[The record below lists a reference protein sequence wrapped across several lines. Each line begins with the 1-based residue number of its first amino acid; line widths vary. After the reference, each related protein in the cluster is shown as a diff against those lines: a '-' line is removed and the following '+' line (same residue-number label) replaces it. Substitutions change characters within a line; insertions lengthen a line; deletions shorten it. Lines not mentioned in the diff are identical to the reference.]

1 VLRGIGGGSLLVA
14 SRPAYDAAA
23 RVARPAGRPPGPAA
37 RPGRRKSGMMADMSI
52 GNGNSKRLVRTLD
65 GRMVA
70 GVCSGLAEYTGLE
83 VTVVRLIFAAAT
95 FLGFFGAFAYIAAW
109 VIIPEEGEK
118 ASIAEKFINKGNG

>member
-1 VLRGIGGGSLLVA
+1 MTGRASAVA
-14 SRPAYDAAA
+14 PA
-23 RVARPAGRPPGPAA
+23 RPPG
-37 RPGRRKSGMMADMSI
+37 RPGRQKSGMMADMSI

-65 GRMVA
+65 GRMIA

-83 VTVVRLIFAAAT
+83 VTVVRLIFAAVSL
-95 FLGFFGAFAYIAAW
+95 LGFFGIFAYIAAW

>member
-1 VLRGIGGGSLLVA
+1 M
-14 SRPAYDAAA
+14 
-23 RVARPAGRPPGPAA
+23 ARPAGPPGRPAGSA
-37 RPGRRKSGMMADMSI
+37 QARKSGMMADMSI

-95 FLGFFGAFAYIAAW
+95 FLGFFGVFAYIAAW

-118 ASIAEKFINKGNG
+118 VSIAEKFINKGNG

>member
-1 VLRGIGGGSLLVA
+1 MPGRA
-14 SRPAYDAAA
+14 SAAA
-23 RVARPAGRPPGPAA
+23 PARPAGLPA
-37 RPGRRKSGMMADMSI
+37 RQKSGMMADMSI

-70 GVCSGLAEYTGLE
+70 GVCSGLSEYTGLD

-118 ASIAEKFINKGNG
+118 VSIAEKFINKG